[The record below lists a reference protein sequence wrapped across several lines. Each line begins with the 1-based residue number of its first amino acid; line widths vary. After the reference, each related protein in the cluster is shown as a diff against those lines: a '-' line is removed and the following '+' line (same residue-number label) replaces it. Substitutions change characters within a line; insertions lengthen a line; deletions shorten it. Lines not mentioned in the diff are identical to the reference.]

1 GGGESGRRIVV
12 VGEVAARLLQHRD
25 GALGLAQLEVG
36 RQAMRVEHGAL
47 FLGLGARRLAFQERR
62 PFRRYFVVAAVVLGV
77 GARIDERAVDP
88 GAIVGRDRERGV
100 GEYVAARV
108 LEFRDALRA
117 LRMIGRQPQRAIET
131 LGRRA

>member
-1 GGGESGRRIVV
+1 
-12 VGEVAARLLQHRD
+12 
-25 GALGLAQLEVG
+25 
-36 RQAMRVEHGAL
+36 
-47 FLGLGARRLAFQERR
+47 

-117 LRMIGRQPQRAIET
+117 LRMIGRQAQRAIQT
-131 LGRRA
+131 LGRRPGQTGRAGEPRQRVVRGLDALLRAVDLG